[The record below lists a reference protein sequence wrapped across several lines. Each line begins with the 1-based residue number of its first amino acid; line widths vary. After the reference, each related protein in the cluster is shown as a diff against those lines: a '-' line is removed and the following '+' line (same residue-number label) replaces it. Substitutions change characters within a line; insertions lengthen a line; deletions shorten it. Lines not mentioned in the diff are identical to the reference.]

1 VTAELIPELQRLG
14 QLLQQARQ
22 AQGVSLDDQAQ
33 RLHMGSEQ
41 LRALEQGSREE
52 LPEAVFVVAQ
62 ARRVATSLGVNIDAE
77 IAALRESQA
86 FQARTAKRAEPQ
98 SRPVPPRAQPVEA
111 ATSSPQP
118 KPAGTPARRSS
129 RLLPLGAAAIAAA
142 ALGWW
147 GLQRRPLQAPAPSE
161 QAASE
166 QAASKQGAAEQA
178 ASQQDASQQAPGSA
192 PGSPQAEL
200 VLRSAEPS
208 WLEVRS
214 ASNAVL
220 FRGTLT
226 GEQRFPLSGAL
237 QVRAGRPDLVTATTG
252 TAPAQPLGPIEAVTW
267 YSFSPE
273 PAAAPAP

>member
-1 VTAELIPELQRLG
+1 MTAELIPELQRLG
-14 QLLQQARQ
+14 QRLQQARQ
-22 AQGVSLDDQAQ
+22 AQGVSLDDQAH

-41 LRALEQGSREE
+41 LRALEQGNREE

-62 ARRVATSLGVNIDAE
+62 ARRVATSLGLNIDAE

-86 FQARTAKRAEPQ
+86 FQSRIPKRAEPQ
-98 SRPVPPRAQPVEA
+98 ARPVQPRAQPVEA
-111 ATSSPQP
+111 AAASPQP
-118 KPAGTPARRSS
+118 TPTGTPGRRSTG
-129 RLLPLGAAAIAAA
+129 LLPLGAAVIAAA

-147 GLQRRPLQAPAPSE
+147 GLQRRPLQAPAPPE
-161 QAASE
+161 QASSQLE
-166 QAASKQGAAEQA
+166 
-178 ASQQDASQQAPGSA
+178 ASQQSVSQQPPSQQEPGSA
-192 PGSPQAEL
+192 PASPQAEL

-214 ASNAVL
+214 ASNEVL

-226 GEQRFPLSGAL
+226 GEQRFPLSGEL

-252 TAPAQPLGPIEAVTW
+252 AAPAQPLGPIEAVTW
-267 YSFSPE
+267 YGFSPE